1 MGTAIME
8 KERQEEKMTAA
19 AAGSAEVTVSGGK
32 FYLFLKRV
40 FDVAAA
46 LAAGAVLL
54 LPMIVIG
61 IIIKMD
67 SPGPVLYCQ
76 ERLGKGGKPFMLYKF
91 RSMKEDA
98 EADGPQWAKEN
109 DDRCTR
115 IGYVLRRTRLD
126 ELPQLINI
134 LKGEMSFVGPR
145 PERAYFY
152 NIFEEYIPGFRN
164 RLLVTPGLTGWAQ
177 VNGGYNL
184 APEEKIIFDMEY
196 IRKRSLWM
204 DMQCV
209 LKTFGVV
216 FSHEGAR

>member
-19 AAGSAEVTVSGGK
+19 AAGSAAVTVSGGK